1 MSKSPIKFGTIAHK
15 FQIDFFFRKLELIL
29 ANPLAKV
36 ALTLTIGS
44 QKAEL
49 NSHPKASKDT
59 TLSELISVTA
69 TFYEDPKKGVYQEKF
84 ATVEVFLSNSK
95 VSNSIGFIKFD
106 LSPYLNGS
114 ETHEIMNL
122 SKSVEYQG
130 KITFTIKT
138 LHLGVEENGNVSNIE
153 PNDSVSQ
160 QDYSDVGKNDRRSAT
175 PTGKAGRVSTNQGGK
190 TKFFGFFLFVLK
202 NPYLFFSLSLVR

>member
-15 FQIDFFFRKLELIL
+15 FQIDFFFHKLELIL

-36 ALTLTIGS
+36 ALSLTIGS

-49 NSHPKASKDT
+49 NSHPKASKET
-59 TLSELISVTA
+59 TLNELISVTA

-130 KITFTIKT
+130 KIAFTIKT
-138 LHLGVEENGNVSNIE
+138 LHLGVEESGNASNIE

-160 QDYSDVGKNDRRSAT
+160 QDFSDVGKNERRSAT
-175 PTGKAGRVSTNQGGK
+175 PTGKTGRIANNQGGK
-190 TKFFGFFLFVLK
+190 KVFDYFSFLL
-202 NPYLFFSLSLVR
+202 L